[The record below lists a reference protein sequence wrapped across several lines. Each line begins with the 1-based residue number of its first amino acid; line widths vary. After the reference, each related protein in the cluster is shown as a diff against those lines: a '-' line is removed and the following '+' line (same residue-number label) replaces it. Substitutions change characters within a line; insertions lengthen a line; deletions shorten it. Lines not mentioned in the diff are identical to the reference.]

1 MWLDAFIFM
10 VKEANQSG
18 YWNNCQVVTTDSK
31 MFVYAGK
38 VIRFNYLFR
47 KPSCKSRNQ
56 TIYGAES

>member
-1 MWLDAFIFM
+1 M

-18 YWNNCQVVTTDSK
+18 YWNNCQVVTLDSK

-38 VIRFNYLFR
+38 VVRFNYPFR